1 MTAPFNRRRSLIGML
16 TPSSNTILEPVT
28 TQILAS
34 IPNATAHFGRFR
46 VTQIALSDQAL
57 AQFAT
62 DEILGAAALLA
73 DARCQVIAWNG
84 TSAGWLGFEADET
97 LCRAIEA
104 TTGARACTSIL
115 ALNEILAVTGAR
127 RIGLVSP
134 YTQDVQ
140 DRIIA
145 HYAAIGIDVVAE
157 THWDIQDNFS
167 FSEVPEPTID
177 AAIRAAAAARPEA
190 IVVYCT
196 NLRGAPLAA
205 RLEAELGIPVYDTI
219 ATVVWK
225 ALLLCGEDPAHITG
239 WGQVFATPGSAA

>member
-1 MTAPFNRRRSLIGML
+1 MRTLIGML

-28 TQILAS
+28 AQMLAG

-46 VTQIALSDQAL
+46 VTQIALSGAAL

-62 DEILGAAALLA
+62 DEILRAAALLD
-73 DARCQVIAWNG
+73 DAKCQVIAWNG
-84 TSAGWLGFEADET
+84 TSAGWLGFETDET

-104 TTGARACTSIL
+104 ATGAQACTSVL

-145 HYAAIGIDVVAE
+145 NYAAIGIEVVAE
-157 THWDIQDNFS
+157 VHWDIRDNFS
-167 FSEVPEPTID
+167 FSEVPGSTI
-177 AAIRAAAAARPEA
+177 AAGIRTVAAAAPDA
-190 IVVYCT
+190 IVVFCT
-196 NLRGAPLAA
+196 NLRGAPLVDG
-205 RLEAELGIPVYDTI
+205 LEAELGIPIYDSI

-225 ALLLCGEDPAHITG
+225 ALLLAGEDPARITG
-239 WGQVFATPGSAA
+239 WGRVFATPGR

>member
-1 MTAPFNRRRSLIGML
+1 MTLPPRPNRTLIGML

-28 TQILAS
+28 AQILGAL
-34 IPNATAHFGRFR
+34 PHVTAHFGRFR

-57 AQFAT
+57 AQFAAN
-62 DEILGAAALLA
+62 EILGAASLLA

-84 TSAGWLGFEADET
+84 TSAGWLGFDTDET

-104 TTGARACTSIL
+104 TTGARSCTSIL
-115 ALNEILAVTGAR
+115 ALNEILAITGAK

-145 HYAAIGIDVVAE
+145 NYAAIGITVVAE
-157 THWDIQDNFS
+157 THWNIQDNFS
-167 FSEVPEPTID
+167 FSEVDEATI
-177 AAIRAAAAARPEA
+177 ATAIRAAAAASPDA

-196 NLRGAPLAA
+196 NLRGAGLATA
-205 RLEAELGIPVYDTI
+205 LEAECGIPVYDTI

-225 ALLLCGEDPAHITG
+225 ALLLCGEDPTQITG
-239 WGQVFATPGSAA
+239 WGRIFATPVTTS